1 MTQPTSVA
9 SLLDVDDTLL
19 DNEGI
24 VANLKRHLMRVF
36 ATECESRY
44 CSRPIRPESPEPHEK
59 LREEKNDERDPHAP
73 RNGPEPLA

>member
-24 VANLKRHLMRVF
+24 VATLKRHLTRAF
-36 ATECESRY
+36 ATERASRY
-44 CSRPIRPESPEPHEK
+44 YLRPIRSESPEPHEK
-59 LREEKNDERDPHAP
+59 LREEGNDERDPHAP